1 MLRERAPFRAWTIIR
16 GNAKYFLSLNLI
28 FSSFVTSVKIKVCV
42 IWACQNTSM
51 FLQNRLFQTKIKLFQ
66 CANLFPL
73 RNKYRYFS

>member
-1 MLRERAPFRAWTIIR
+1 MAQRVGASGEGSLLSMDDYSRKCEIFPFA
-16 GNAKYFLSLNLI
+16 
-28 FSSFVTSVKIKVCV
+28 TSVKIEVGV

-73 RNKYRYFS
+73 RNEYGYFS